1 MKTALSVQ
9 VVRRS
14 RRRGAT
20 LKVLR
25 EKVEKDVRNA
35 SINANITIIEGHGTS
50 QYGNGIV
57 SARIAEMILRAERTT
72 IPIGSHQPEFGVT
85 LFLRSVVGRGG
96 ATAILPLQLS
106 DEGAAGVP
114 KSASNLN
121 AALEWVKV
129 KD

>member
-85 LFLRSVVGRGG
+85 LSLRSVVGRGG
-96 ATAILPLQLS
+96 ATAILPPQLS
-106 DEGAAGVP
+106 DEGQRAFQKAQAISMRRWSG
-114 KSASNLN
+114 LR
-121 AALEWVKV
+121 
-129 KD
+129 